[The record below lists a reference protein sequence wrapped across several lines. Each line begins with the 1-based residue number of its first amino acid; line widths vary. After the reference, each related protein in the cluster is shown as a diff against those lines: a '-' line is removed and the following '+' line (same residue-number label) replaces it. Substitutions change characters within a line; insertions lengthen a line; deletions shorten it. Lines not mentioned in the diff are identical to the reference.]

1 MRFTSRVRS
10 LTRHSRS
17 RFGRLASSSAIVG
30 TRTMLQ
36 WPRSPRSHP
45 KNPRGSIG
53 PTRMRPRKL
62 GNRAAANYRFL
73 NGSPGSAVCP
83 HRSSRVT
90 KSRSSINVMGALGVD
105 VVILLSSAW
114 IGISLKSSALRR
126 VADAFRRHC
135 SDDRVHETGPA
146 PASADLGSF
155 GAEWHALSVSWFVG
169 GTDPD
174 RYAKAKQ
181 AGRLDEIRP
190 TTICALRRLSIRPCR
205 PASRR

>member
-1 MRFTSRVRS
+1 MAPF
-10 LTRHSRS
+10 
-17 RFGRLASSSAIVG
+17 SAQPPQEPERID
-30 TRTMLQ
+30 R
-36 WPRSPRSHP
+36 PNSDAAP
-45 KNPRGSIG
+45 K
-53 PTRMRPRKL
+53 T

-73 NGSPGSAVCP
+73 NGSAASAVCP